1 MQVATDKFVSRAG
14 TRATG
19 RWASVSSPG
28 RRCKPLRFKS
38 DDEVESTL
46 NDAELRSHIQQL
58 QAAARRDPGGLL
70 KSISSSSPPPS
81 LLTLRKAAEAGL
93 LPAYDQDTPRTPLT
107 QPAFTRRRE
116 IWVGRA
122 AMLGVLAAC
131 YWEVHLTSHPSI
143 LIQLGTIIPVGPRAA
158 GWLVG
163 TLAFGN
169 LVAALAPWSPTY
181 SLKNQRDIAKRPAHP
196 LSQQSGATPK
206 WPHLLGVDGTWGFSK
221 ANELLHARLAML
233 GFAGLCWREASDPAL
248 LRVGPLAQV
257 ARLLHIPTST
267 TYFDTCATAFL
278 VFAGVATAVAYLVG
292 RPGPDSLVFEQD
304 VWFTNS
310 IMNQVS
316 VRASV
321 QGWLKAARAGKR
333 SVSTSRGIFY
343 LQDTLACC
351 CFLEALL
358 VNWQREDGTSFMAF
372 LVYGCS
378 PIDMAAPLAWPWN
391 VLDVMALRYAPTNVL
406 VAEAA
411 TGHVMLQNP
420 TSVAAFGDHSHGSF
434 SDWATLLEPITL
446 HCSEAGGCCEGDS
459 GPHHHP
465 HYQQQQGG
473 GAKEVEDRSDQAGR
487 PRTPPPSAAPADTS
501 WQNPEYR
508 PGSLLAA
515 GRLDYVSHLFHG
527 PKGAIQRRAMEE
539 AVRAGSVYRAR
550 VQITSPVL
558 LQLLTMQT
566 GDVRAGLP
574 GGFHTAPCWSEVWH
588 EVHVCSM
595 QSPYTLDQ
603 LLVLAQH
610 DISAAVAAEKREL
623 QLRTQQEALLQE
635 ILPQQVVDVLLGKD
649 PVVEQ
654 ADVATSPLYTSLRLA
669 LSQQQL
675 ETCPAAEAT
684 CTNSSSNMPSRLS
697 YDCGPAAGAQPA
709 LLFIGDQPAMPVLDS
724 AALPSRPTE
733 AALPAL
739 TSHSHLPAWP
749 ALMEA
754 APQTSP
760 AVAEPAARATVVITS
775 QPGSVQEQQQKL
787 QQLQVMFKQ
796 RQGHAAAS
804 QAAAGQ
810 AAAGQAAAGQAA
822 SGQARSGQAAAEQE
836 PTENRGQKKQQGK
849 PWSSC
854 TEDVPTQHP
863 QEACKAPQADA
874 LQALQKLFVNRQP
887 PVRSVAAETVAVPAT
902 TGTPATSATMK
913 PADNYPAAAANMRA
927 AIMQQ
932 QESQQAAAAGASHGM
947 KQQQELLLHKP
958 TWSAERINTGAPATV
973 LQLPAEPG
981 LTVSVHG
988 ATHLPS
994 NPSAPAACSATP
1006 DSLAQ
1011 LQLQDHQLELQLQA
1025 LLAEQRR
1032 VRAAMQEL
1040 LQVAPTDR
1048 CCLSLPPPQA
1058 CLKAPQTAAG
1068 AAGDGLVSIVSLDAM
1083 LGGHSELLPK
1093 LMQPSKAEK
1102 ERELQDL
1109 LYNLEQLTMGRSGKA
1124 PPDGLH
1130 LRQSPPCTHLTA
1142 DSPPTCEADEQSEHF
1157 NCTAG
1162 SKHLHGPQTLSS
1174 PQLSLLDTSR
1184 RGLDRSSPNLGH
1196 TPSQPS
1202 TFLLKGP
1209 GPCGARACSFELP
1222 SSQCPVPVRHHTP
1235 SPAHSA
1241 RTPLTQS
1248 SRQHGLPRYHS
1259 EGRQPT
1265 GSRAATEGMV
1275 TLLGHWSPSLM
1286 GGSSRMARADADLSP
1301 GPRLVSGRATAPGAV
1316 PDTKAA
1322 AKVSSALGISA
1333 VGSWGDESILG
1344 RDFNGSMGLDPSGSL
1359 NNGSTSGPPISVMTS
1374 QWHEE
1379 LMRQAVE
1386 GMHCSPD
1393 VDRALR
1399 GYARQARLA
1408 DEAGPAACTMAL
1420 LLVHGRCQASFS
1432 AMPGMGC
1439 WRCAVQANTTRGG
1452 VHLSTRDVMRL
1463 ATWHEEVVNLTTCPT
1478 AGPHVPR
1485 LHMLPL
1491 SSPSPQL
1498 PCGPLPAGL
1507 QVTLLFADIKGF
1519 TSMAAALHP
1528 AQVML
1533 FLNHL
1538 FNQFDDL
1545 LADHDV
1551 YKVGQV
1557 PARGLF

>member
-1 MQVATDKFVSRAG
+1 MCCLQLC
-14 TRATG
+14 
-19 RWASVSSPG
+19 AS
-28 RRCKPLRFKS
+28 
-38 DDEVESTL
+38 
-46 NDAELRSHIQQL
+46 
-58 QAAARRDPGGLL
+58 
-70 KSISSSSPPPS
+70 
-81 LLTLRKAAEAGL
+81 
-93 LPAYDQDTPRTPLT
+93 
-107 QPAFTRRRE
+107 
-116 IWVGRA
+116 
-122 AMLGVLAAC
+122 
-131 YWEVHLTSHPSI
+131 
-143 LIQLGTIIPVGPRAA
+143 
-158 GWLVG
+158 
-163 TLAFGN
+163 
-169 LVAALAPWSPTY
+169 
-181 SLKNQRDIAKRPAHP
+181 
-196 LSQQSGATPK
+196 
-206 WPHLLGVDGTWGFSK
+206 
-221 ANELLHARLAML
+221 
-233 GFAGLCWREASDPAL
+233 
-248 LRVGPLAQV
+248 
-257 ARLLHIPTST
+257 
-267 TYFDTCATAFL
+267 
-278 VFAGVATAVAYLVG
+278 
-292 RPGPDSLVFEQD
+292 
-304 VWFTNS
+304 
-310 IMNQVS
+310 
-316 VRASV
+316 RASV

-459 GPHHHP
+459 GPHPHP

-487 PRTPPPSAAPADTS
+487 PCTPPPSAAPADTS

-675 ETCPAAEAT
+675 ETCPAAEAS

-709 LLFIGDQPAMPVLDS
+709 LLFIGDQPAMPVLNR

-754 APQTSP
+754 ALQTSP
-760 AVAEPAARATVVITS
+760 AVAEPAARATVVTTS
-775 QPGSVQEQQQKL
+775 QQQKL

-796 RQGHAAAS
+796 RQGHAAAG

-822 SGQARSGQAAAEQE
+822 AGQAAAGQASAGQASAGQASAGQGAAEQE
-836 PTENRGQKKQQGK
+836 PTENRGQKQQQAK

-854 TEDVPTQHP
+854 TQDVPTLHP
-863 QEACKAPQADA
+863 QEACKAAKADA

-887 PVRSVAAETVAVPAT
+887 PMRSVAAETVAVPAT
-902 TGTPATSATMK
+902 TGTPATSATVQ

-932 QESQQAAAAGASHGM
+932 ESSQQAAAAGASHGM
-947 KQQQELLLHKP
+947 EQQELLLHKP

-1142 DSPPTCEADEQSEHF
+1142 DSPPTCKADEQSEHL

-1184 RGLDRSSPNLGH
+1184 RSLDRSSPNLGH

-1202 TFLLKGP
+1202 TFLLKAP

-1222 SSQCPVPVRHHTP
+1222 SSRRPVPVRHHFELRHP
-1235 SPAHSA
+1235 SPSHSA
-1241 RTPLTQS
+1241 RTPDST
-1248 SRQHGLPRYHS
+1248 RQHGLLGYHHS
-1259 EGRQPT
+1259 EGRQST
-1265 GSRAATEGMV
+1265 GSRAATEGMGS
-1275 TLLGHWSPSLM
+1275 LFGHWSSSLM
-1286 GGSSRMARADADLSP
+1286 VGSRMARADANLSP
-1301 GPRLVSGRATAPGAV
+1301 GPRLVLGRATAPGAV

-1322 AKVSSALGISA
+1322 AKVSSALGIR
-1333 VGSWGDESILG
+1333 VGSWGDESISG
-1344 RDFNGSMGLDPSGSL
+1344 SDFNGSMGLGPENGSL
-1359 NNGSTSGPPISVMTS
+1359 NSTSGPPISVMTS

-1379 LMRQAVE
+1379 LMSQAIE
-1386 GMHCSPD
+1386 GMDCSPN

-1408 DEAGPAACTMAL
+1408 DE
-1420 LLVHGRCQASFS
+1420 
-1432 AMPGMGC
+1432 
-1439 WRCAVQANTTRGG
+1439 
-1452 VHLSTRDVMRL
+1452 
-1463 ATWHEEVVNLTTCPT
+1463 
-1478 AGPHVPR
+1478 
-1485 LHMLPL
+1485 
-1491 SSPSPQL
+1491 
-1498 PCGPLPAGL
+1498 
-1507 QVTLLFADIKGF
+1507 VTLLFADIKGF
-1519 TSMAAALHP
+1519 TSMAAPLHP

-1557 PARGLF
+1557 LARGLF